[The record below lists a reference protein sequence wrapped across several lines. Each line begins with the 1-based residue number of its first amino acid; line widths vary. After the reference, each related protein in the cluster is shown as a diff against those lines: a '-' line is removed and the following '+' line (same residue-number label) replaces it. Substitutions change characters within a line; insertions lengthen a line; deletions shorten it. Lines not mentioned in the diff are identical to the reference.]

1 MPSRILPE
9 RHRSVYTGGAASCRL
24 ATLFAANSDIELD
37 KLGAAVQKA
46 LSDGAPLPVQL
57 MAARGVIP
65 GAKPHEIVIAISV
78 LAGRP
83 DEKLRETART
93 ALAKLPPPILTG
105 ALSADLPGSVIL
117 QLASLYA
124 TNHEVTEQLLRMP
137 RISGEALELMAAGAD
152 ERAGELI
159 ATNEEL
165 MLKHP
170 VVIEKLY
177 MNKRVRMSTADRLIE
192 LCVRNN
198 IELSIPAFKEA
209 ALAIKNEL
217 IPEPSPEPT
226 FDDVLFKETQDA
238 AAKLALG
245 DDEDTHEV
253 DDEGQEIV
261 KPKVVPL
268 YARMAEMTVSQK
280 VRCATLGTA
289 AERLLC
295 VRDPNRLV
303 AAAAA
308 KSPLLKEPEAVQISA
323 SRAVSEE
330 VLRLLAMN
338 KDFVRNYQIKLNL
351 VSNPRT
357 PFTFAARLVP
367 MLRESELKMLSK
379 SKNVTGAISTAVRQQ
394 LAKKVNK

>member
-1 MPSRILPE
+1 M
-9 RHRSVYTGGAASCRL
+9 
-24 ATLFAANSDIELD
+24 NSDIALEQ
-37 KLGAAVQKA
+37 LGAAVQKV
-46 LSDGAPLPVQL
+46 LSDGAPLPVQM

-78 LAGRP
+78 FAGRE
-83 DEKLRETART
+83 DEKLRETARA
-93 ALAKLPPPILTG
+93 ALGKLPPPILNG
-105 ALSADLPGSVIL
+105 ALSADLPGSVIA

-124 TNHEVTEQLLRMP
+124 NQHEITEQLLRMP
-137 RISGEALELMAAGAD
+137 RITGAALELMASGAD
-152 ERAGELI
+152 ERTGELI
-159 ATNEEL
+159 ATNVQL

-217 IPEPSPEPT
+217 IPEPSEEPT
-226 FDDVLFKETQDA
+226 FDDVLFKETQEA
-238 AAKLALG
+238 AAKLAL
-245 DDEDTHEV
+245 DENEDTHEI
-253 DDEGQEIV
+253 DDEGEEKV

-280 VRCATLGTA
+280 VRCATLGSA

-323 SRAVSEE
+323 SRAVSED
-330 VLRLLAMN
+330 VLRLISMN
-338 KDFVRNYQIKLNL
+338 KDFTRNYQIKLNL

-379 SKNVTGAISTAVRQQ
+379 SKNVTGAISSAVRQQ
-394 LAKKVNK
+394 LSKKSKT

>member
-1 MPSRILPE
+1 M
-9 RHRSVYTGGAASCRL
+9 HAV
-24 ATLFAANSDIELD
+24 NSDIELD
-37 KLGAAVQKA
+37 KLGAAVQKV
-46 LSDGAPLPVQL
+46 LSDGAPLPVQM

-78 LAGRP
+78 LAGRE
-83 DEKLRETART
+83 DEKLRETARG

-105 ALSADLPGSVIL
+105 ALSADLPGSVVL
-117 QLASLYA
+117 LLAGLYA
-124 TNHEVTEQLLRMP
+124 SQHEVTEQLLRMP
-137 RISGEALELMAAGAD
+137 RITGEALEQMASAAD
-152 ERAGELI
+152 ERTGELI
-159 ATNEEL
+159 ATNEVL

-170 VVIEKLY
+170 LVIEKLY

-209 ALAIKNEL
+209 AMAIKNEL
-217 IPEPSPEPT
+217 IAEPSEEPT
-226 FDDVLFKETQDA
+226 FDDVLFKETQEA
-238 AAKLALG
+238 AAQLALG
-245 DDEDTHEV
+245 ADEDTHEL
-253 DDEGQEIV
+253 DDEGQEKV

-295 VRDPNRLV
+295 VRDSNRLV

-323 SRAVSEE
+323 SRAVSED
-330 VLRLLAMN
+330 VLRLVAMN
-338 KDFVRNYQIKLNL
+338 RDFTRNYQIKLNL

-379 SKNVTGAISTAVRQQ
+379 SKNITGAVSSAVRQQ
-394 LAKKVNK
+394 LSKKSKSGGG

>member
-1 MPSRILPE
+1 MQR
-9 RHRSVYTGGAASCRL
+9 V
-24 ATLFAANSDIELD
+24 
-37 KLGAAVQKA
+37 
-46 LSDGAPLPVQL
+46 LSEGAPLPVQL
-57 MAARGVIP
+57 MAAKGVIP
-65 GAKPHEIVIAISV
+65 GAKPHEIVIAIAV
-78 LAGRP
+78 LAER
-83 DEKLRETART
+83 DEPSLREAARST
-93 ALAKLPPPILTG
+93 LAKLPAPIMTG

-117 QLASLYA
+117 SLASLYA

-137 RISGEALELMAAGAD
+137 RISGEALELMASGAD

-192 LCVRNN
+192 LCVRNG

-217 IPEPSPEPT
+217 IAEPSAEPT
-226 FDDVLFKETQDA
+226 FDDILFRETQEA
-238 AAKLALG
+238 AAQLGLG
-245 DDEDTHEV
+245 DNEDTHEL
-253 DDEGQEIV
+253 DDEGQEKV

-268 YARMAEMTVSQK
+268 YARMADMTVSQK
-280 VRCATLGTA
+280 IRCATLGSA

-295 VRDPNRLV
+295 VRDSNRLV

-308 KSPLLKEPEAVQISA
+308 KSPLLKEPEAVQITA
-323 SRAVSEE
+323 SRNVSED

-338 KDFVRNYQIKLNL
+338 KEFTRNYQIKLNL
-351 VSNPRT
+351 VTNPRT

-367 MLRESELKMLSK
+367 MLRESELKMLAK
-379 SKNVTGAISTAVRQQ
+379 SKNVTGAISSAVRQQ
-394 LAKKVNK
+394 LAKKTPKSGS

>member
-1 MPSRILPE
+1 
-9 RHRSVYTGGAASCRL
+9 
-24 ATLFAANSDIELD
+24 
-37 KLGAAVQKA
+37 
-46 LSDGAPLPVQL
+46 
-57 MAARGVIP
+57 
-65 GAKPHEIVIAISV
+65 
-78 LAGRP
+78 
-83 DEKLRETART
+83 
-93 ALAKLPPPILTG
+93 
-105 ALSADLPGSVIL
+105 
-117 QLASLYA
+117 
-124 TNHEVTEQLLRMP
+124 
-137 RISGEALELMAAGAD
+137 
-152 ERAGELI
+152 
-159 ATNEEL
+159 
-165 MLKHP
+165 
-170 VVIEKLY
+170 

-217 IPEPSPEPT
+217 IPEASEEPT
-226 FDDVLFKETQDA
+226 FDDVLFKETQEA
-238 AAKLALG
+238 AAKLALD
-245 DDEDTHEV
+245 DDEDTHEL
-253 DDEGQEIV
+253 DDEGEEKV

-280 VRCATLGTA
+280 VRCATLGSA

-323 SRAVSEE
+323 SRAVSED
-330 VLRLLAMN
+330 VLRLISMN
-338 KDFVRNYQIKLNL
+338 KDFTRNYQVKLNL

-394 LAKKVNK
+394 LAKKSKP

>member
-1 MPSRILPE
+1 MP
-9 RHRSVYTGGAASCRL
+9 A
-24 ATLFAANSDIELD
+24 
-37 KLGAAVQKA
+37 
-46 LSDGAPLPVQL
+46 QL
-57 MAARGVIP
+57 MAAKGVIP

-78 LAGRP
+78 LAGRT
-83 DEKLRETART
+83 DEKLRESARST
-93 ALAKLPPPILTG
+93 LAKLPPPILTG

-117 QLASLYA
+117 SLASLYA
-124 TNHEVTEQLLRMP
+124 SNHEVTEQLLRMP
-137 RISGEALELMAAGAD
+137 RISGEALELMASGAD
-152 ERAGELI
+152 ERTGELI

-192 LCVRNN
+192 LCVRNG
-198 IELSIPAFKEA
+198 IELSISAFKEA
-209 ALAIKNEL
+209 AMAIKNEL
-217 IPEPSPEPT
+217 IAEPSEEPT
-226 FDDVLFKETQDA
+226 FDDILFRETQETA
-238 AAKLALG
+238 AQLALG

-253 DDEGQEIV
+253 DEEGEEKV

-280 VRCATLGTA
+280 IRCATLGSA

-295 VRDPNRLV
+295 VRDSNRLV

-323 SRAVSEE
+323 SRNVSED
-330 VLRLLAMN
+330 VLRLVAMN
-338 KDFVRNYQIKLNL
+338 KDFTRNYQIKLNL

-357 PFTFAARLVP
+357 PFTFASRLVP

-379 SKNVTGAISTAVRQQ
+379 SKNVTGAISSAVRNQ
-394 LAKKVNK
+394 LAKKTQKSGS

>member
-1 MPSRILPE
+1 L
-9 RHRSVYTGGAASCRL
+9 HA
-24 ATLFAANSDIELD
+24 DIELE
-37 KLGAAVQKA
+37 KLGAPVQKV
-46 LSDGAPLPVQL
+46 LGEGAPLPAQL
-57 MAARGVIP
+57 MAAKGIIP
-65 GAKPHEIVIAISV
+65 GAKPHEIVIAVSV
-78 LAGRP
+78 LSGRA
-83 DEKLRETART
+83 DDKVRDA
-93 ALAKLPPPILTG
+93 ALATLGKLPPPILNG
-105 ALSADLPGSVIL
+105 ALSADLPESVIN
-117 QLASLYA
+117 QLASPYA
-124 TNHEVTEQLLRMP
+124 GNHEVIEKLLRMP
-137 RISGEALELMAAGAD
+137 RIGGEALQILAGAAD

-217 IPEPSPEPT
+217 IVEPSEEPT
-226 FDDVLFKETQDA
+226 FDDVLFRETQEA
-238 AAKLALG
+238 AEQLALS

-253 DDEGQEIV
+253 DDEGEEKV
-261 KPKVVPL
+261 KEKVKPL
-268 YARMAEMTVSQK
+268 YARLAEMTVSQRI
-280 VRCATLGTA
+280 RCATLGSA

-295 VRDPNRLV
+295 VRDSNRLV

-323 SRAVSEE
+323 SRVVSED
-330 VLRLLAMN
+330 VLRILAMN
-338 KDFVRNYQIKLNL
+338 KDFVRNYQVKLNL

-357 PFTFAARLVP
+357 PFSFSSRLVP

-394 LAKKVNK
+394 LAKKAHKSS

>member
-1 MPSRILPE
+1 L
-9 RHRSVYTGGAASCRL
+9 HAV
-24 ATLFAANSDIELD
+24 NSDIELD
-37 KLGAAVQKA
+37 QLGAAVQKV
-46 LSDGAPLPVQL
+46 LSDGAPLPVQM

-78 LAGRP
+78 LAGRE
-83 DEKLRETART
+83 DEKLRETARN
-93 ALAKLPPPILTG
+93 ALAKLPPPILNG
-105 ALSADLPGSVIL
+105 ALGADLPGSVIA
-117 QLASLYA
+117 QLAGLYA
-124 TNHEVTEQLLRMP
+124 NQHEITEQLLRMP
-137 RISGEALELMAAGAD
+137 RITGPALELMASGAD
-152 ERAGELI
+152 ERTGELI

-217 IPEPSPEPT
+217 IPEPSEEPT
-226 FDDVLFKETQDA
+226 FDDVLFKETQEA
-238 AAKLALG
+238 AAKLALALG
-245 DDEDTHEV
+245 DNEDTHEV
-253 DDEGQEIV
+253 DDEGEEHV

-295 VRDPNRLV
+295 VRDSNRLV

-323 SRAVSEE
+323 SRAVSED
-330 VLRLLAMN
+330 VLRLISMN
-338 KDFVRNYQIKLNL
+338 KDFTRNYQVKLNL

-379 SKNVTGAISTAVRQQ
+379 SKNVTGAVSSAVRQQ
-394 LAKKVNK
+394 LAKKSKT

>member
-1 MPSRILPE
+1 L
-9 RHRSVYTGGAASCRL
+9 HA
-24 ATLFAANSDIELD
+24 DIELE
-37 KLGAAVQKA
+37 KLSPAVQKA
-46 LSDGAPLPVQL
+46 LSEAAPLPVQM
-57 MAARGVIP
+57 MAAKGVIP
-65 GAKPHEIVIAISV
+65 GAKPHELVIAISV
-78 LAGRP
+78 LARRD
-83 DEKLRETART
+83 DEKLREAATT
-93 ALAKLPPPILTG
+93 TLAKLPPPILTG

-117 QLASLYA
+117 QLVRSYS
-124 TNHEVTEQLLRMP
+124 TNHEVVERILRMP
-137 RISGEALELMAAGAD
+137 RITGEALELLASGAD
-152 ERAGELI
+152 ERAGEII

-209 ALAIKNEL
+209 VMAIKNEL
-217 IPEPSPEPT
+217 IAEPSEEPT
-226 FDDVLFKETQDA
+226 FDDVLFRETQEA
-238 AAKLALG
+238 AAALALS
-245 DDEDTHEV
+245 DDEDTHEI
-253 DDEGQEIV
+253 DEEGEEKV
-261 KPKVVPL
+261 KPKVIPL

-280 VRCATLGTA
+280 IRCATLGSA

-295 VRDPNRLV
+295 VRDSNRLV

-323 SRAVSEE
+323 SRAVSED

-338 KDFVRNYQIKLNL
+338 KDFTRNYQIKLNL

-367 MLRESELKMLSK
+367 LLRESELKMLAK
-379 SKNVTGAISTAVRQQ
+379 SKNVTGAISTAVRQT
-394 LAKKVNK
+394 LSKKSNKSG

>member
-1 MPSRILPE
+1 
-9 RHRSVYTGGAASCRL
+9 VYTGASASCRL
-24 ATLFAANSDIELD
+24 ASLHADIDLSTLGPS
-37 KLGAAVQKA
+37 VQKV
-46 LSDGAPLPVQL
+46 LGEGAPPPVQL
-57 MAARGVIP
+57 MAAKGIIP
-65 GAKPHEIVIAISV
+65 GAKPHEIVIALAV
-78 LAGRP
+78 LAGRE
-83 DEKLRETART
+83 DEKVRDAAFATLG
-93 ALAKLPPPILTG
+93 KLPPPVLNG
-105 ALSADLPGSVIL
+105 ALSADLPGSVISL
-117 QLASLYA
+117 LASPYA
-124 TNHEVTEQLLRMP
+124 GDHEVVEKLLRMP
-137 RISGEALELMAAGAD
+137 RIPGAALELLASAAD

-192 LCVRNN
+192 LCVRNG

-209 ALAIKNEL
+209 SIAIKNEL
-217 IPEPSPEPT
+217 IVEPSEEPT
-226 FDDVLFKETQDA
+226 YDDVLFRETREA
-238 AAKLALG
+238 VERLALS

-253 DDEGQEIV
+253 DDEGEEKV
-261 KPKVVPL
+261 KEKVKPL
-268 YARMAEMTVSQK
+268 YARLAEMTVSQRI
-280 VRCATLGTA
+280 RCATLGSA

-295 VRDPNRLV
+295 VRDSNRLV

-323 SRAVSEE
+323 SRNVSED

-338 KDFVRNYQIKLNL
+338 KDFVRNYQVKLNL

-357 PFTFAARLVP
+357 PFSFSSRLVP

-379 SKNVTGAISTAVRQQ
+379 SKNVSGAISTAVRQQ
-394 LAKKVNK
+394 LAKKTQKQS

>member
-1 MPSRILPE
+1 L
-9 RHRSVYTGGAASCRL
+9 HAV
-24 ATLFAANSDIELD
+24 NSDIALEQ
-37 KLGAAVQKA
+37 LGAAVQKV
-46 LSDGAPLPVQL
+46 LSEGAPLPVQM

-78 LAGRP
+78 LAGRE
-83 DEKLRETART
+83 DEKLRETARN
-93 ALAKLPPPILTG
+93 ALGKLPPPILNG
-105 ALSADLPGSVIL
+105 ALAADLPGSVIAL
-117 QLASLYA
+117 LASLYA
-124 TNHEVTEQLLRMP
+124 NQHEITEQLLRMP
-137 RISGEALELMAAGAD
+137 RITGPALELMAAGAD
-152 ERAGELI
+152 ERTGELI

-217 IPEPSPEPT
+217 IPEASEEPT
-226 FDDVLFKETQDA
+226 FDDVLFKETQEA
-238 AAKLALG
+238 AAKLALD
-245 DDEDTHEV
+245 DDEDTHEL
-253 DDEGQEIV
+253 DDEGEEKV

-280 VRCATLGTA
+280 VRCATLGSA

-323 SRAVSEE
+323 SRAVSED
-330 VLRLLAMN
+330 VLRLISMN
-338 KDFVRNYQIKLNL
+338 KDFTRNYQVKLNL

-394 LAKKVNK
+394 LAKKSKP

>member
-1 MPSRILPE
+1 M
-9 RHRSVYTGGAASCRL
+9 
-24 ATLFAANSDIELD
+24 
-37 KLGAAVQKA
+37 
-46 LSDGAPLPVQL
+46 

-78 LAGRP
+78 LAGRE
-83 DEKLRETART
+83 DEKLRETARG

-105 ALSADLPGSVIL
+105 ALTADLPGSVIL
-117 QLASLYA
+117 QLASSYG
-124 TNHEVTEQLLRMP
+124 NQHEVTEQLLRMP
-137 RISGEALELMAAGAD
+137 RITGEALELMASTAD
-152 ERAGELI
+152 ERTGELI
-159 ATNEEL
+159 ATNEVL

-217 IPEPSPEPT
+217 IPEPSEEPT
-226 FDDVLFKETQDA
+226 FDDVLFKETQEA
-238 AAKLALG
+238 AEKLALN

-253 DDEGQEIV
+253 DDEGEEKV

-280 VRCATLGTA
+280 IRCATLGTA

-295 VRDPNRLV
+295 VRDSNRLV

-323 SRAVSEE
+323 SRAVSED

-338 KDFVRNYQIKLNL
+338 KEFTRNYQIKLNL
-351 VSNPRT
+351 VANPRT

-379 SKNVTGAISTAVRQQ
+379 SKNVTGAISTATRQQ
-394 LAKKVNK
+394 LAKKNTKKDGS

>member
-1 MPSRILPE
+1 L
-9 RHRSVYTGGAASCRL
+9 HA
-24 ATLFAANSDIELD
+24 DIELD
-37 KLGAAVQKA
+37 KLGPSVQKA
-46 LSDGAPLPVQL
+46 LSDGAPAPVQM
-57 MAARGVIP
+57 MAAKGVIP
-65 GAKPHEIVIAISV
+65 GAKPHEIVIALSV
-78 LAGRP
+78 LSGQG
-83 DEKLRETART
+83 DEKVREAARAT
-93 ALAKLPPPILTG
+93 LAKLPPPILNG
-105 ALSADLPGSVIL
+105 ALSADLPGSVIS
-117 QLASLYA
+117 QLASPYA
-124 TNHEVTEQLLRMP
+124 TNHEVIEKLLRMP
-137 RISGEALELMAAGAD
+137 RIGGDALEVLASGAD

-170 VVIEKLY
+170 LVIEKLY

-192 LCVRNN
+192 LCVRNG

-209 ALAIKNEL
+209 AAAIKNEL
-217 IPEPSPEPT
+217 IPEPSEEPT
-226 FDDVLFKETQDA
+226 FDDILFRETQEA
-238 AAKLALG
+238 AEQLALG

-253 DDEGQEIV
+253 DDEGEEKV

-280 VRCATLGTA
+280 VRCATLGSA

-295 VRDPNRLV
+295 VRDSNRLV

-323 SRAVSEE
+323 SRVVSED
-330 VLRLLAMN
+330 VLRLIALN
-338 KDFVRNYQIKLNL
+338 REFTRNYQIKLNL

-357 PFTFAARLVP
+357 PFTFSARLIP

-379 SKNVTGAISTAVRQQ
+379 SKNVSSAIATAVRQQ
-394 LAKKVNK
+394 LSKKGPK

>member
-1 MPSRILPE
+1 L
-9 RHRSVYTGGAASCRL
+9 HA
-24 ATLFAANSDIELD
+24 DIELD
-37 KLGAAVQKA
+37 KLGPSAQKVLA
-46 LSDGAPLPVQL
+46 EGAPLPAQM
-57 MAARGVIP
+57 MAAKGVIP
-65 GAKPHEIVIAISV
+65 GAKPHEIVIVIAV
-78 LAGRP
+78 LATRS
-83 DEKLRETART
+83 DEKLRDAAFGT
-93 ALAKLPPPILTG
+93 LGKLPPPILNG
-105 ALSADLPGSVIL
+105 ALSADLPGSVIT
-117 QLASLYA
+117 QLASPYA
-124 TNHEVTEQLLRMP
+124 GNHEVIEKLLRMP
-137 RISGEALELMAAGAD
+137 RITGEALELLASAAD

-217 IPEPSPEPT
+217 IAEPSEEPT
-226 FDDVLFKETQDA
+226 FDDVLFKETQEA
-238 AAKLALG
+238 ADQLELS

-253 DDEGQEIV
+253 DDEGEEKV
-261 KPKVVPL
+261 KEKVIPL
-268 YARMAEMTVSQK
+268 YARLAEMTVSQRI
-280 VRCATLGTA
+280 RCATLGTA

-295 VRDPNRLV
+295 VRDSNRLV

-323 SRAVSEE
+323 SRIVSED
-330 VLRLLAMN
+330 VLRILALN

-357 PFTFAARLVP
+357 PFTFSSRLVP
-367 MLRESELKMLSK
+367 MLRESELKMLAK
-379 SKNVTGAISTAVRQQ
+379 SKNVSGAIVTAVKQQ
-394 LAKKVNK
+394 LSKKTQRSG

>member
-1 MPSRILPE
+1 
-9 RHRSVYTGGAASCRL
+9 
-24 ATLFAANSDIELD
+24 
-37 KLGAAVQKA
+37 
-46 LSDGAPLPVQL
+46 
-57 MAARGVIP
+57 MAAKGVIP
-65 GAKPHEIVIAISV
+65 GAKPHELVIAISV
-78 LAGRP
+78 LAGRD
-83 DEKLRETART
+83 DEKLREAATAT
-93 ALAKLPPPILTG
+93 LAKLPAPILTS

-117 QLASLYA
+117 HLVRSYS
-124 TNHEVTEQLLRMP
+124 TNHEVVERILRMP
-137 RISGEALELMAAGAD
+137 RISREALELLASGAD
-152 ERAGELI
+152 ERAGEII

-209 ALAIKNEL
+209 AMAIKNEL
-217 IPEPSPEPT
+217 IAEPSEEPT
-226 FDDVLFKETQDA
+226 FDDVLFRETQEA
-238 AAKLALG
+238 AAALALSEN
-245 DDEDTHEV
+245 EDTHEV
-253 DDEGQEIV
+253 DEEGEEKV
-261 KPKVVPL
+261 KPKVIPL

-280 VRCATLGTA
+280 IRCATLGSA

-295 VRDPNRLV
+295 VRDSNRLV

-323 SRAVSEE
+323 SRAVSED

-338 KDFVRNYQIKLNL
+338 KDFTRNYQIKLNL

-367 MLRESELKMLSK
+367 LLRESELKMLAK
-379 SKNVTGAISTAVRQQ
+379 SKNVTGAISTAVRQT
-394 LAKKVNK
+394 LAKKSNKSG

>member
-1 MPSRILPE
+1 M
-9 RHRSVYTGGAASCRL
+9 HA
-24 ATLFAANSDIELD
+24 DIELE
-37 KLGAAVQKA
+37 KLQPAVQKV
-46 LSDGAPLPVQL
+46 LSEGAPLPVQL
-57 MAARGVIP
+57 MAAKGVMP

-83 DEKLRETART
+83 DDKLRETALAT
-93 ALAKLPPPILTG
+93 LAKLPPPILTG

-117 QLASLYA
+117 QLARAYPA
-124 TNHEVTEQLLRMP
+124 NHAVIESILRMP
-137 RISGEALELMAAGAD
+137 RISGEALELMASGAD
-152 ERAGELI
+152 ERAGEII
-159 ATNEEL
+159 ATNEQL

-198 IELSIPAFKEA
+198 IELSISAFKEA
-209 ALAIKNEL
+209 AMAIKNEL
-217 IPEPSPEPT
+217 IPEPSEEPT
-226 FDDVLFKETQDA
+226 FDDVLFRETQEA

-245 DDEDTHEV
+245 ENEDTHEV
-253 DDEGQEIV
+253 DEEGEEKV
-261 KPKVVPL
+261 KEKVIPL

-280 VRCATLGTA
+280 IRCATLGSA

-295 VRDPNRLV
+295 VRDSNRLV

-323 SRAVSEE
+323 SRSVSED
-330 VLRLLAMN
+330 VLRLVAMN
-338 KDFVRNYQIKLNL
+338 KDFSRNYQIKLNL

-357 PFTFAARLVP
+357 PFSFAVRLVP
-367 MLRESELKMLSK
+367 MLRDSELKMLSK
-379 SKNVTGAISTAVRQQ
+379 SKNVTGAISTAVRNQ
-394 LAKKVNK
+394 LAKKANR

>member
-1 MPSRILPE
+1 L
-9 RHRSVYTGGAASCRL
+9 HAV
-24 ATLFAANSDIELD
+24 NSDIELEQ
-37 KLGAAVQKA
+37 LGAAVQKV
-46 LSDGAPLPVQL
+46 LSDGAPLPVQM

-65 GAKPHEIVIAISV
+65 GAKPHEIVIVISV
-78 LAGRP
+78 LAGRD

-93 ALAKLPPPILTG
+93 ALGKLPPPILNG
-105 ALSADLPGSVIL
+105 ALSADLPGSVIAL
-117 QLASLYA
+117 LASLY
-124 TNHEVTEQLLRMP
+124 TNQHEVTEQLLRMP
-137 RISGEALELMAAGAD
+137 RITGPALELMAAGAD
-152 ERAGELI
+152 ERTGELI

-192 LCVRNN
+192 LCVRNK

-209 ALAIKNEL
+209 ALAISNEL
-217 IPEPSPEPT
+217 IPEASEEPT
-226 FDDVLFKETQDA
+226 FDDVLFKETQEA
-238 AAKLALG
+238 AANLALD
-245 DDEDTHEV
+245 DDEDTHEI
-253 DDEGQEIV
+253 DDEGVEKV

-280 VRCATLGTA
+280 VRCATLGSA

-323 SRAVSEE
+323 SRAVSED
-330 VLRLLAMN
+330 VLRLISMN
-338 KDFVRNYQIKLNL
+338 KDFTRNYQIKLNL

-394 LAKKVNK
+394 LAKKSKP

>member
-1 MPSRILPE
+1 M
-9 RHRSVYTGGAASCRL
+9 
-24 ATLFAANSDIELD
+24 NSDIELD

-46 LSDGAPLPVQL
+46 LSDGAPLPVQM

-78 LAGRP
+78 LAARE

-93 ALAKLPPPILTG
+93 ALGKLPPPILTG

-117 QLASLYA
+117 QLAGLYA
-124 TNHEVTEQLLRMP
+124 TNHEVIEQLLRMP
-137 RISGEALELMAAGAD
+137 RIPGAALELLASAAD

-217 IPEPSPEPT
+217 IPEASEEPT
-226 FDDVLFKETQDA
+226 FDDVLFRETQEA
-238 AAKLALG
+238 AEQLALG

-253 DDEGQEIV
+253 DDEGQEKV

-280 VRCATLGTA
+280 IRCATLGTA

-295 VRDPNRLV
+295 VRDSNRLV

-323 SRAVSEE
+323 SRAVSED

-338 KDFVRNYQIKLNL
+338 KEFTRNYQIKLNL
-351 VSNPRT
+351 VANPRT
-357 PFTFAARLVP
+357 PFTYSSRLIP
-367 MLRESELKMLSK
+367 HLRDNDLRIMSR
-379 SKNVTGAISTAVRQQ
+379 SKNVPGAVQTAVRQQ
-394 LAKKVNK
+394 LDRRGPLRPRGR

>member
-1 MPSRILPE
+1 L
-9 RHRSVYTGGAASCRL
+9 HAV
-24 ATLFAANSDIELD
+24 NSDIELEQ
-37 KLGAAVQKA
+37 LGASVQKV
-46 LSDGAPLPVQL
+46 LSDGAPLPVQM

-78 LAGRP
+78 LAGRE
-83 DEKLRETART
+83 DEKLRETARS
-93 ALAKLPPPILTG
+93 ALGKLPPPILNG
-105 ALSADLPGSVIL
+105 ALSADLPGSVIA

-124 TNHEVTEQLLRMP
+124 NQHEITEQLLRMP
-137 RISGEALELMAAGAD
+137 RITGPALELMASGAD
-152 ERAGELI
+152 ERTGELI

-217 IPEPSPEPT
+217 IPEASEEPT
-226 FDDVLFKETQDA
+226 FDDVLFKETQEA
-238 AAKLALG
+238 AAKLAL
-245 DDEDTHEV
+245 DENEDTHEI
-253 DDEGQEIV
+253 DDEGEEKV

-280 VRCATLGTA
+280 VRCATLGSA

-323 SRAVSEE
+323 SRAVSED
-330 VLRLLAMN
+330 VLRLISMN
-338 KDFVRNYQIKLNL
+338 KDFTRNYQIKLNL

-379 SKNVTGAISTAVRQQ
+379 SKNVTGAISSAVRQQ
-394 LAKKVNK
+394 LSKKSKP